1 MREAE
6 QAADCTQQIQYV
18 QIAWGIVCE
27 VAFLIESARTFVHK
41 ALAPGNKGIHI
52 ILITL
57 GSQADPNTQN
67 KSSTEHDI
75 NPSRIDDV
83 PLLQQLVA
91 A

>member
-18 QIAWGIVCE
+18 QIARRIVCE
-27 VAFLIESARTFVHK
+27 VAFLIESARTSVDK

-57 GSQADPNTQN
+57 
-67 KSSTEHDI
+67 
-75 NPSRIDDV
+75 SR
-83 PLLQQLVA
+83 
-91 A
+91 